1 MAVDPSGRA
10 IYLNLPDLYRA
21 IIAINVDTQNFVIGG
36 KTILPGAVGALIDT
50 QQVYAVGLVKRGNDF
65 YVAANPFVNT
75 TSTTIMRFRINDNPF
90 VIAGG
95 GSPPENTGNGGP
107 ATQAKLLT
115 PLGIAFDN
123 EDNLLI
129 AEAGSGRISGSIRR
143 VTSDGNINEL
153 VGGLNYPIGLTPA
166 ADGSFLVPLGNDQ
179 RVARITTNGSVT
191 IVAGDSSGSAC
202 APNSNPTC
210 GDGGPALAAR
220 FSMPGSESQKV
231 IQLAAD
237 ATGFFIPDASLIS
250 PTPYAHVRYVNTSG
264 GAVTKAGTQI
274 PSQGINSIVGTDKI
288 SPYDEVVATHS
299 DLNGPRSVGVTAD
312 GNLFISDTLND
323 RLRFVNRG
331 GGPITIFSGT
341 PSAQTVQPGQIV
353 SVNFNVGQEAQDDRV
368 SNALFNSIQ
377 GIHVSANGVYIADE
391 LAGVRFPNSL
401 NNPNSGLI
409 RFINT
414 SGAPVTFYPG
424 APPAQRITVNPG
436 EIKVIAG
443 LRTGPGVNPSDI
455 GDNGPA
461 LNAVIFPA
469 DVAVD
474 VAGNMYIADY
484 EATRTNRIRRID
496 AGTGTVTTLYGD
508 GSPTFV
514 SRPTG
519 IAIDGTGRVVVADTF
534 NNRILRQNTAGSS
547 EFSIIANE
555 AMLVNRPRDVAVA
568 PDGTIVVT
576 STANARILRITAPGN
591 GLGTAVVLG
600 GTGAVGFSG
609 DGGPA
614 TAAQI
619 ALDNQPQ
626 NDIHQETVGIAVA
639 PNGAVLFAD
648 TNNARIRQILDAPP
662 DPPGVLISVSAASF
676 APHGYTAGKGFDCS
690 GIWA

>member
-1 MAVDPSGRA
+1 MLD
-10 IYLNLPDLYRA
+10 
-21 IIAINVDTQNFVIGG
+21 
-36 KTILPGAVGALIDT
+36 
-50 QQVYAVGLVKRGNDF
+50 KRHRMT
-65 YVAANPFVNT
+65 V
-75 TSTTIMRFRINDNPF
+75 S
-90 VIAGG
+90 
-95 GSPPENTGNGGP
+95 
-107 ATQAKLLT
+107 QC
-115 PLGIAFDN
+115 PL
-123 EDNLLI
+123 
-129 AEAGSGRISGSIRR
+129 
-143 VTSDGNINEL
+143 
-153 VGGLNYPIGLTPA
+153 
-166 ADGSFLVPLGNDQ
+166 Q
-179 RVARITTNGSVT
+179 
-191 IVAGDSSGSAC
+191 
-202 APNSNPTC
+202 
-210 GDGGPALAAR
+210 
-220 FSMPGSESQKV
+220 
-231 IQLAAD
+231 
-237 ATGFFIPDASLIS
+237 
-250 PTPYAHVRYVNTSG
+250 
-264 GAVTKAGTQI
+264 
-274 PSQGINSIVGTDKI
+274 
-288 SPYDEVVATHS
+288 
-299 DLNGPRSVGVTAD
+299 
-312 GNLFISDTLND
+312 
-323 RLRFVNRG
+323 
-331 GGPITIFSGT
+331 
-341 PSAQTVQPGQIV
+341 
-353 SVNFNVGQEAQDDRV
+353 
-368 SNALFNSIQ
+368 FNS
-377 GIHVSANGVYIADE
+377 GHSCPANGVYIADE

-484 EATRTNRIRRID
+484 EATRTNRVRRID

-662 DPPGVLISVSAASF
+662 DLQGFSPASPQPLLLLRVRRWQGIRLSRDLGLTLLPSSPSPIRSHF
-676 APHGYTAGKGFDCS
+676 PQSFSERLSSFGIVRRPHICHLRSLLSRQRRST
-690 GIWA
+690 I